1 MVKDVVFNLPVLAL
15 VFVSSVSASISL
27 VRAKVGWYV
36 LFLAKVV
43 RECVV
48 CDVGMQADRFAA
60 LCNPVY
66 TEREINNNNNNNN
79 NNNDDE
85 VFIERLFCALS
96 A

>member
-1 MVKDVVFNLPVLAL
+1 M
-15 VFVSSVSASISL
+15 
-27 VRAKVGWYV
+27 
-36 LFLAKVV
+36 V